1 MSTKNLALDPESSLW
16 QISLEKNQGRVWLG
30 LWWREK
36 IGKKTIKS
44 LKIVRNNEWF

>member
-1 MSTKNLALDPESSLW
+1 MSTKNLALDPESSLG